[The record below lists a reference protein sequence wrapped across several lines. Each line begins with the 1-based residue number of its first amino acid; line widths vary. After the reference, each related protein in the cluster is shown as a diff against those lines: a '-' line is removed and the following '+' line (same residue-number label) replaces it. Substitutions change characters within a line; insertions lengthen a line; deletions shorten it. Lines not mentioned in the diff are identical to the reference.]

1 MEFKDLPM
9 QFQEMAANIVRS
21 QLATL
26 DLSTVE
32 KETIDTISGNV
43 RRAFIGLYEEKQLSD
58 NQDLHEKYFLDLM
71 DIINKGFGL
80 LMEKKGIRIEPLE
93 NCFVTAR
100 YEIANNV
107 ISLRAAACC
116 SVLSKSLIFRI
127 RELRVSLTSNPI
139 SSSRGLVI
147 KEFSTGEVECVRRTR
162 VSIRH

>member
-58 NQDLHEKYFLDLM
+58 NQDLHKKYFLELM

-80 LMEKKGIRIEPLE
+80 LMEKKGIRIEPLKNHFTE
-93 NCFVTAR
+93 CNINSCDLKHPATDGSVT
-100 YEIANNV
+100 V
-107 ISLRAAACC
+107 SHKIS
-116 SVLSKSLIFRI
+116 I
-127 RELRVSLTSNPI
+127 N
-139 SSSRGLVI
+139 
-147 KEFSTGEVECVRRTR
+147 
-162 VSIRH
+162 H

>member
-80 LMEKKGIRIEPLE
+80 LMKQKGIRMNPLE
-93 NCFVTAR
+93 NYFATRSINSCDLKHPATDESVTVSH
-100 YEIANNV
+100 EI
-107 ISLRAAACC
+107 
-116 SVLSKSLIFRI
+116 
-127 RELRVSLTSNPI
+127 
-139 SSSRGLVI
+139 
-147 KEFSTGEVECVRRTR
+147 
-162 VSIRH
+162 SINH

>member
-80 LMEKKGIRIEPLE
+80 LMEKKGVLSESLE
-93 NCFVTAR
+93 NCFVTR
-100 YEIANNV
+100 SIN
-107 ISLRAAACC
+107 SFD
-116 SVLSKSLIFRI
+116 SKQ
-127 RELRVSLTSNPI
+127 EN
-139 SSSRGLVI
+139 
-147 KEFSTGEVECVRRTR
+147 
-162 VSIRH
+162 